1 MAIGIHAPYLKV
13 SFSAFPKP
21 RQKRF
26 LGEKLD
32 QKVVQQ
38 RGLEIIKAIITVLM
52 QNACSSHKNMN
63 SELIFN
69 RENQSKSSGYYAS
82 IGLMVPLSTCLL
94 MHFLPEIQEPSV
106 PRQQA
111 RRIRGS

>member
-1 MAIGIHAPYLKV
+1 MAIGIYAPYSKV

-38 RGLEIIKAIITVLM
+38 RGLEIIKVIITVLM
-52 QNACSSHKNMN
+52 KNACRSHKNMN
-63 SELIFN
+63 SKL
-69 RENQSKSSGYYAS
+69 
-82 IGLMVPLSTCLL
+82 
-94 MHFLPEIQEPSV
+94 FLTEKIN
-106 PRQQA
+106 
-111 RRIRGS
+111 

>member
-1 MAIGIHAPYLKV
+1 MKTLAIGIYAPYSNV

-38 RGLEIIKAIITVLM
+38 RGLEIIKAIITVLI

-63 SELIFN
+63 SKLIFN
-69 RENQSKSSGYYAS
+69 RENQLIY
-82 IGLMVPLSTCLL
+82 VDC
-94 MHFLPEIQEPSV
+94 HFI
-106 PRQQA
+106 
-111 RRIRGS
+111 RILRMYRTY